1 MQVARRID
9 EERRASHV
17 ERGTEK
23 LAALCRAL
31 GLGAKE
37 AEITGLFSAMI
48 APWGDAPVAPSP
60 EWRSDVC
67 DDHTPYEFSF
77 VLGEEPELRLLVEA
91 LGDRPTL
98 ESHWEAGRRLSALLA
113 ARYDVT
119 LERLNAVADLFAPG
133 PGSKLA
139 IWHAVSFFKNRPP
152 EFKVYFDAQ
161 AQGVGRA
168 GALLEQALAR
178 LGFQDA
184 WSRVATAARRGFE
197 LDEFKYLSLDLA
209 KSKNSRVKLYVRHRA
224 ATIEDIETVLS
235 ETGAM
240 PAGEATAFCRAMA
253 GGNGPFTARPLFTC
267 TTLTAGDNAARPRRT
282 LYVPISA
289 YVADD
294 LHARA
299 RIEAYLTPRG
309 LSADSYDAAITAFAN
324 RPLDA
329 GVGLHSYVSLR
340 YDSSRP
346 RLTFYLS
353 PEIYQVRQPLKMESG
368 TVQHAKELGTLPAE
382 QIVHRYEKEIVL
394 ADHPFFQR
402 LGREPV
408 NLSHLWLVMANFWE
422 AIVHDFPSKLARAI
436 ANIDNDEIKSVMV
449 KQLNDE
455 LGEGDFSR
463 AHKAMFRRL
472 VASLEPYKMA
482 GDQQKLMAPGRRF
495 GARLAQ
501 HMLSAD
507 PWEAVGALM
516 MVEVYGSQTD
526 TRMGAEFRRQ
536 HELDPNAL
544 GWLHLHETLEVDH
557 AGDSLK
563 LAKLVP
569 KSGPELESAWRGAAG
584 VVAASE
590 EYFDGLYALCFP

>member
-1 MQVARRID
+1 MLVASRIGG
-9 EERRASHV
+9 ERRASHV
-17 ERGTEK
+17 ERGIEK
-23 LAALCRAL
+23 LSALCRAI
-31 GLGAKE
+31 GLEGKE
-37 AEITGLFSAMI
+37 AEVTGLFSAMI
-48 APWGDAPVAPSP
+48 APWGDTPVAPRAD
-60 EWRSDVC
+60 WFSDVC

-77 VLGEEPELRLLVEA
+77 VLGEEPELRILVEA
-91 LGDRPTL
+91 LGDSPTL
-98 ESHWEAGRRLSALLA
+98 TSNWEAGRRLSAQLA
-113 ARYDVT
+113 KQYDIT
-119 LERLNAVADLFAPG
+119 LDRLNAVEDLFAPA

-139 IWHAVSFFKNRPP
+139 IWHAVSFFKNRAP
-152 EFKVYFDAQ
+152 EFKVYLDAQ
-161 AQGVGRA
+161 AQGLGRA

-178 LGFQDA
+178 LGFDDA
-184 WSRVATAARRGFE
+184 WTRVATAARRGVE

-209 KSKNSRVKLYVRHRA
+209 KSKTSRVKLYVRHRSA
-224 ATIEDIETVLS
+224 SIADMETVLS

-240 PAGEATAFCRAMA
+240 PAGEASAFCRAMA
-253 GGNGPFTARPLFTC
+253 DANGPFVARPLFTC
-267 TTLTAGDNAARPRRT
+267 TTLVAGDKSARPRRT

-289 YVADD
+289 YVHDD
-294 LHARA
+294 AEAHR
-299 RIEAYLTPRG
+299 RIKKYLEPRG
-309 LSADSYDAAITAFAN
+309 LPADSYDSAITSFAG

-340 YDSSRP
+340 YDSTRP
-346 RLTFYLS
+346 RITFYLS
-353 PEIYQVRQPLKMESG
+353 PETYQIREPLKMESG
-368 TVQHAKELGTLPAE
+368 TLPQAKDLGPLPAE
-382 QIVHRYEKEIVL
+382 EIVRRYEQDIVL

-408 NLSHLWLVMANFWE
+408 RLPHLWLVMANFWE
-422 AIVHDFPSKLARAI
+422 AIVNDFPSKLARAI
-436 ANIDNDEIKSVMV
+436 ANIENDEVKSVMV

-472 VASLEPYKMA
+472 VAALEPHKMS
-482 GDQQKLMAPGRRF
+482 GDDSKLMAPGRRF
-495 GARLAQ
+495 GQRLAE
-501 HMLSAD
+501 HMLSSD

-536 HELDPNAL
+536 QELDPGAL

-569 KSGPELESAWRGAAG
+569 KGGPELESAWRGAAG

-590 EYFDGLYALCFP
+590 EYFDGLYALCFS